1 MKKVLFTAT
10 VDSHVL
16 LFHLPYLKYFSDLG
30 YEVHVAT
37 NGDEEIPYCNKKH
50 KISFE
55 RSPYKINN
63 LKAIK
68 KLRKIIE
75 EEKFDIIHTHTP
87 MGSVVT
93 RLAAKR
99 IRKKHN
105 TKVIYT
111 AHGFHFFKGAS
122 KLNWII
128 FYQVEKFLAR
138 YTDILITMN
147 MEDYNI
153 AKDKFKTDVRYV
165 HGVGLD
171 EDKFNHMLTNDEK
184 IKLRKSLG
192 LKEND
197 FVMIY
202 PAELSKRKNQEWL
215 INTLYDMLN
224 KNKDIHVLL
233 AGKDSMNKYHETLVK
248 SKNLDNQIHFLGF
261 RKDIPDLISISNIAI
276 STSKQ
281 EGLPVNIMEAMYLGL
296 PIVATNCRGNRDL
309 VHNNVNGYLIDQGD
323 SSSFVNSI
331 YDIYNKKVD
340 TSKFSKNSK
349 DMINEYLLKNVMKEM
364 INIYEESI
372 TSTSKQ

>member
-10 VDSHVL
+10 VDSHIL

-68 KLRKIIE
+68 KLRKVTE

-138 YTDILITMN
+138 YTDTLITMN

-171 EDKFNHMLTNDEK
+171 EDKFNHMLTDEEK
-184 IKLRKSLG
+184 LGLRKSLG

-197 FVMIY
+197 FVIIY
-202 PAELSKRKNQEWL
+202 PAELTKRKNQEWL

-224 KNKDIHVLL
+224 KNKDIHILL

-309 VHNNVNGYLIDQGD
+309 VENNVNGYLIDQGD
-323 SSSFVNSI
+323 SASFVNSI
-331 YDIYNKKVD
+331 YDIYNKKAD

-349 DMINEYLLKNVMKEM
+349 EKINEYLLKNVMKEM